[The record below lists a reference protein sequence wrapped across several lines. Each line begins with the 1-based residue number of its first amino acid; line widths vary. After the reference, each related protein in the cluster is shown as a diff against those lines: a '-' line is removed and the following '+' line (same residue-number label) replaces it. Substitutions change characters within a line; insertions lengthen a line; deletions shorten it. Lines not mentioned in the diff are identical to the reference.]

1 MYSIEEVYSQALKDN
16 SAIHQVLQNGDSVIN
31 MGVKIQKFNDHI
43 EILNCSKG
51 GDYFTSFNDQE
62 YKLILKEGWKVG
74 CIKTAMN
81 NCLHKLNLIEDK
93 MKIEVNTRKNDKH
106 IQNLKNRRESILIK
120 YSKHNNKLIKIK
132 TNGKEKHLQS
142 PS

>member
-1 MYSIEEVYSQALKDN
+1 MYSIEEVYLQALKDY

-31 MGVKIQKFNDHI
+31 MGVKIQKFNDYI

-106 IQNLKNRRESILIK
+106 IQNLKNRRESILKK

>member
-1 MYSIEEVYSQALKDN
+1 MYSIKDIYNQALLDK
-16 SAIHQVLQNGDSVIN
+16 SAIHQVLQNGETIIN
-31 MGVKIQKFNDHI
+31 MGVKLQKFNNHI

-51 GDYFTSFNDQE
+51 GDYFRDFNEDE
-62 YKLILKEGWKVG
+62 YKVILEEGWKVG

-81 NCLHKLNLIEDK
+81 NCLHKLDLIESR

-106 IQNLKNRRESILIK
+106 IQNLKNRRENILIK

-132 TNGKEKHLQS
+132 
-142 PS
+142 

>member
-1 MYSIEEVYSQALKDN
+1 
-16 SAIHQVLQNGDSVIN
+16 
-31 MGVKIQKFNDHI
+31 MGVKIQKFNDYI

-51 GDYFTSFNDQE
+51 GDYFSSFNDEE
-62 YKLILKEGWKVG
+62 YKIILKEGWKVG

-81 NCLHKLNLIEDK
+81 NCLHKLNLIESK

-132 TNGKEKHLQS
+132 SNGKQKHLQS

>member
-1 MYSIEEVYSQALKDN
+1 MYSIKEVYIQALEDKT
-16 SAIHQVLQNGDSVIN
+16 AIHQVLQNGDSIIN
-31 MGVKIQKFNDHI
+31 MGVKIQKFNDFI

-51 GDYFTSFNDQE
+51 GDYFTSFSDHE
-62 YKLILKEGWKVG
+62 YELILKEGWKVG

-81 NCLHKLNLIEDK
+81 NCLHKLNLIESK

-132 TNGKEKHLQS
+132 SNGKKTHLQS

>member
-1 MYSIEEVYSQALKDN
+1 MYSIEEVYSQALKDY

-31 MGVKIQKFNDHI
+31 MGVKIQKFNDYI

-106 IQNLKNRRESILIK
+106 IQNLKNRRESILKK

>member
-1 MYSIEEVYSQALKDN
+1 MFSIKEVYIQALEDKT
-16 SAIHQVLQNGDSVIN
+16 AIHQVLQNGESIIN
-31 MGVKIQKFNDHI
+31 MGVKIQKFNDYI

-51 GDYFTSFNDQE
+51 GDYFSSFNDEE
-62 YKLILKEGWKVG
+62 YKIILKEGWKVG

-81 NCLHKLNLIEDK
+81 NCLHKLNLIESK

-132 TNGKEKHLQS
+132 SNGKQKHLQS

>member
-1 MYSIEEVYSQALKDN
+1 MFSIKEVYIQALEDKT
-16 SAIHQVLQNGDSVIN
+16 AIHQVLQNGVSIIN
-31 MGVKIQKFNDHI
+31 MGVKIQKFNDYI

-51 GDYFTSFNDQE
+51 GDYFSSFSDEE
-62 YKLILKEGWKVG
+62 YKIILKEGWKVG

-81 NCLHKLNLIEDK
+81 NCLHKLNLIESK

-132 TNGKEKHLQS
+132 SNGKKTHLQS

>member
-1 MYSIEEVYSQALKDN
+1 MYSIKDIYNQALLDK
-16 SAIHQVLQNGDSVIN
+16 SAIHQVLQNGETIIN
-31 MGVKIQKFNDHI
+31 MGVKLQKFNNHI

-51 GDYFTSFNDQE
+51 GDYFRDFNEDE
-62 YKLILKEGWKVG
+62 YKVFLEEGWKVG

-81 NCLHKLNLIEDK
+81 NCLHKLDLIESR

-106 IQNLKNRRESILIK
+106 IQNLKNRRENILIK

-132 TNGKEKHLQS
+132 
-142 PS
+142 